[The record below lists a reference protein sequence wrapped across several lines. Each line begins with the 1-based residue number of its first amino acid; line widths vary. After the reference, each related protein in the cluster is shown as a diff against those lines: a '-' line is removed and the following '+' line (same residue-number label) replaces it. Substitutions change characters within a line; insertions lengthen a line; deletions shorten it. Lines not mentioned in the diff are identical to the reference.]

1 MDRFGPE
8 PEPEVEL
15 LSELPLDPKT
25 IRCGGEMKGKVRR
38 AVIGM
43 VGGVDHRRR
52 W

>member
-1 MDRFGPE
+1 MDGFGPE

-25 IRCGGEMKGKVRR
+25 IRCGGEMKGKVWR

-43 VGGVDHRRR
+43 VGGIDHWSR